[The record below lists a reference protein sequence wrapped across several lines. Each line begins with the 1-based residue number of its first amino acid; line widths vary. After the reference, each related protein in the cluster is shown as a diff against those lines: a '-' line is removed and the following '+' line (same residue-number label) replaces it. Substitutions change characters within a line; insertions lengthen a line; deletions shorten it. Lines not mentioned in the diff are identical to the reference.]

1 MATSITAEKAQL
13 QARYNQLDQENQQQQ
28 QQQQQLQHSV
38 PPLTPTP
45 TGTTSSSFS
54 QTPYSVTSEPDH
66 NGGSSG
72 PADPNSLPP
81 YSGPSS
87 GSEINLPARPHP
99 RGPQKYPGLPPLDY
113 RLYTPPLF
121 ELTSDCNIKSTA
133 PYLSSTAAALVTL
146 VRAQSTVPPK
156 PQIHI
161 TGNRGR
167 KVDFAVKLNLM
178 SLLVPEDAHN
188 RMDYLRCVGP
198 GELALRGGHKPAAL
212 PDLGDGGLEAWCR
225 RFVEDKAQVKVFV
238 LERQVANMDINWIEG
253 QIRSMVATTNYKGV
267 VSVSFPVSHA
277 KIIVQS
283 PDRVNKF
290 ITSVTTL
297 FSGKN
302 AYEVVK
308 AVWPFA
314 THKNGELGRR
324 CAVQSEETWWK
335 EWKDPIRYAIA
346 TRRSGWVTNEDKL
359 EAIME
364 GKGKGVSTV
373 DWGPEESY

>member
-1 MATSITAEKAQL
+1 MATSISAEKAQL
-13 QARYNQLDQENQQQQ
+13 QARYNQLDQQPQQQQ
-28 QQQQQLQHSV
+28 QQQQRPLS
-38 PPLTPTP
+38 PLTSTP
-45 TGTTSSSFS
+45 SGTSSYSQATFS
-54 QTPYSVTSEPDH
+54 VASEPDH
-66 NGGSSG
+66 GEAAGPAG
-72 PADPNSLPP
+72 PADLNSLPP

-87 GSEINLPARPHP
+87 GSEINLPQRPQP
-99 RGPQKYPGLPPLDY
+99 RGPQKYPGLPQLDY

-121 ELTSDCNIKSTA
+121 DLTADCNIKSTA
-133 PYLSSTAAALVTL
+133 PYLSSTVAALVSL
-146 VRAQSTVPPK
+146 ARAQSTVPPK

-178 SLLVPEDAHN
+178 PLLVPEDPRN

-198 GELALRGGHKPAAL
+198 GEPALRGGSKPAAL
-212 PDLGDGGLEAWCR
+212 PDVGEGGLEAWCR
-225 RFVEDKAQVKVFV
+225 RFVEDPAQVKVFV
-238 LERQVANMDINWIEG
+238 LERQVANMDINWLEG

-277 KIIVQS
+277 KVVVQS

-302 AYEVVK
+302 TYEVVK

-314 THKNGELGRR
+314 THKNGEPGRR

-364 GKGKGVSTV
+364 GKGKGLSIV